1 MVGLSVLYCWVWIGC
16 SLFES
21 FCLRACQG
29 ELVSL
34 ILRRDGDGCL
44 LRHRDLTVEADRC
57 IDKKAF
63 YIGNGVMNIISKSR
77 PPCCTCHRQT
87 LTRNS
92 GSYDLGFA
100 YTYCLEIVS

>member
-1 MVGLSVLYCWVWIGC
+1 MVGLFVLYCWVWIGC
-16 SLFES
+16 DFLEP
-21 FCLRACQG
+21 FCLCASQG

-77 PPCCTCHRQT
+77 PSTLPCMPLKGSDKRQ
-87 LTRNS
+87 R
-92 GSYDLGFA
+92 
-100 YTYCLEIVS
+100 I